1 MTMRTVRRLLWGEI
15 ARSVAFVAAAFLA
28 LFYFIDL
35 VDELQNVGKGGWQ
48 VKHAVAAS
56 LLALPGHLYDLLP
69 IALLIGATYAMARF
83 AQSSEF
89 TILRTGG
96 LGPGRALGL
105 LMGLGALAGIV
116 TFILGDT
123 LVPWAESRISLVEAA
138 TRDVGAR
145 RGPGAWLRD
154 SGAGNGAPSYV
165 IHVGQAGGDGDFAQV
180 TRYEFDAS
188 GLLLSRVVA
197 DKVSIDDD
205 GRWRMSGVTRI
216 RLTGDLADEATR
228 LSTERLPQLQW
239 DSRLSANVVAAA
251 VLPLRTMST
260 PALYTY
266 MNHLADNAQAAQL
279 YEIQFWK
286 RALYPLACLVMM
298 SLALPFAYL
307 HARSEGISLKV
318 FGGIMLGISFVLVN
332 NITSHL
338 GLLQNWSPLLAAA
351 LPSLAYMLLALGAF
365 VWLVRYR

>member
-15 ARSVAFVAAAFLA
+15 LRAVAFVAAAFLA

-35 VDELQNVGKGGWQ
+35 VDELQDVGKGGWQ
-48 VKHAVAAS
+48 VSHAVAAS

-105 LMGLGALAGIV
+105 LMGLGVLAGIV
-116 TFILGDT
+116 TFVLGDT
-123 LVPWAESRISLVEAA
+123 LVPWAESRISLVEAT
-138 TRDVGAR
+138 TRDVGSR

-154 SGAGNGAPSYV
+154 SGDGGHSYV
-165 IHVGQAGGDGDFAQV
+165 VHVGQAGGDADFARV
-180 TRYEFDAS
+180 TRYEFDAQ
-188 GLLLSRVVA
+188 GMLVSRVVA
-197 DKVSIDDD
+197 DAVRIDDD
-205 GRWRMSGVTRI
+205 GRWHMSGVRRI
-216 RLTGDLADEATR
+216 RFTGDIADEATR
-228 LSTERLPQLQW
+228 VATERLPELQW

-338 GLLQNWSPLLAAA
+338 GLLQDWAPWLAAA
-351 LPSLAYMLLALGAF
+351 LPSAAYMLLALGAF

>member
-15 ARSVAFVAAAFLA
+15 TRAVAFVAAAFLA

-35 VDELQNVGKGGWQ
+35 VDELGNVGEHGWL
-48 VKHAVAAS
+48 VRHAVAAS
-56 LLALPGHLYDLLP
+56 LLAMPGHLYDLLP

-105 LMGLGALAGIV
+105 LMGLGALAGILV
-116 TFILGDT
+116 FLLGDT
-123 LVPWAESRISLVEAA
+123 LVPWAESRVSLIEAQ
-138 TRDVGAR
+138 TRGVGSKD
-145 RGPGAWLRD
+145 GPGAWLRD
-154 SGAGNGAPSYV
+154 SGSGTGGHSFV
-165 IHVGQAGGDGDFAQV
+165 VHIGQAGGEGEFRQV
-180 TRYEFDAS
+180 TRYEFDPR
-188 GLLLSRVVA
+188 GYLVSRVVA
-197 DKVSIDDD
+197 ERVTIDDA
-205 GRWRMSGVTRI
+205 GQWSMSGVRQV
-216 RLTGDLADEATR
+216 RFTGEVTDPATHAV
-228 LSTERLPQLQW
+228 TEKLPVLQW
-239 DSRLSANVVAAA
+239 HSRLSANVVAAA
-251 VLPLRTMST
+251 VLPLKTMST
-260 PALYTY
+260 PALYVY
-266 MNHLADNAQAAQL
+266 MNHLASNAQAAQL

-338 GLLQNWSPLLAAA
+338 GLLQNWAPWLAAA
-351 LPSLAYMLLALGAF
+351 LPSVVYMLLALGAF